1 MRRRQRDSRPG
12 QRVLTGGTSA
22 QVHALVFV
30 VALRDDGHA
39 QDLIAGAQLVHA
51 VHCVDDSTEHG
62 VKTVEAFRR
71 SGEDGELAARRVARG
86 LDRTVGRV
94 LLGHDQST
102 NQRRAM
108 VGRSRFIRNDPSAVG
123 VAADAAR
130 CRCRVA
136 ALHAEAAHEA
146 MECGSGV
153 GPRLDVLDE
162 VAHGVGRLILEELNQ
177 NRPAGCGDLDDGKVA
192 LLLILDK
199 GAELAVEERA
209 SESCAP
215 GGVADRHHLIRGAAE
230 CGRGVERGLRGLE
243 AVGGDERIGEGDL
256 GVDVFCIGGE
266 HARLQ
271 HFGGLLEASARV
283 EFARPREH
291 HGVGRGGHGE

>member
-1 MRRRQRDSRPG
+1 
-12 QRVLTGGTSA
+12 
-22 QVHALVFV
+22 
-30 VALRDDGHA
+30 
-39 QDLIAGAQLVHA
+39 
-51 VHCVDDSTEHG
+51 
-62 VKTVEAFRR
+62 
-71 SGEDGELAARRVARG
+71 
-86 LDRTVGRV
+86 
-94 LLGHDQST
+94 
-102 NQRRAM
+102 
-108 VGRSRFIRNDPSAVG
+108 
-123 VAADAAR
+123 
-130 CRCRVA
+130 
-136 ALHAEAAHEA
+136 

-153 GPRLDVLDE
+153 GARLDVLDE

-177 NRPAGCGDLDDGKVA
+177 DRPAGRGDLDDGKVA
-192 LLLILDK
+192 LLLILDE

-209 SESCAP
+209 SESRAS
-215 GGVADRHHLIRGAAE
+215 GGGADRHHLLRGAAE

-271 HFGGLLEASARV
+271 HFGGLLEAPARV